1 MKFEKIWNLIIGELN
16 NTFKNR
22 WIILYSLSYFLVGEG
37 LTQFSL
43 LGVSN
48 LGLEAV
54 GRITAALINVILYL
68 TSILS
73 LILGGLSIIGE
84 KESGILEWLYSEPI
98 SKSEIIISKFIG
110 LLISIS
116 TATILGFG
124 LTGWFL
130 ALYFPPN
137 DMIKYTMLIP
147 ATIIFSAT
155 CIAIGMLISVISKNK
170 LEAFGLVFVLWLV
183 MIFIYDLVLM
193 GLTISL
199 DLNEQMVFVLT
210 ILNPF
215 ETSRI
220 LMMYII
226 DPTLTFLGSTGTYTT
241 RDLGSMLPFVLVIT
255 LILYVII
262 ALLSAIFI
270 FIKRDII

>member
-1 MKFEKIWNLIIGELN
+1 MKLEKIWNLIVGELN
-16 NTFKNR
+16 NTLKNR
-22 WIILYSLSYFLVGEG
+22 WVILYSLSYFLVGEG

-54 GRITAALINVILYL
+54 GRIMATLINVILYL

-73 LILGGLSIIGE
+73 LILGGLSIISE
-84 KESGILEWLYSEPI
+84 KESGILEWLCSEPI

-124 LTGWFL
+124 LIGWFL
-130 ALYFPPN
+130 AIYFPLN
-137 DMIKYTMLIP
+137 DMIKYVMLIP
-147 ATIIFSAT
+147 ATVIFSTT
-155 CIAIGMLISVISKNK
+155 CIAIGMLISVISRNK
-170 LEAFGLVFVLWLV
+170 LEAFGLVFILWIT

-199 DLNEQMVFVLT
+199 DLNEQLVFAFTV
-210 ILNPF
+210 LNPF

-226 DPTLTFLGSTGTYTT
+226 DPTLTFLGSTGIYTA
-241 RDLGSMLPFVLVIT
+241 RDLGSGLFFILIII
-255 LILYVII
+255 LILYAII
-262 ALLSAIFI
+262 ALLLATFI